1 MRVWTMNPTQ
11 MSRNKAQQIK
21 ITGFRMD
28 VPAAPTPPD
37 KREDG
42 KLLADTYSSGDHSA
56 IVCNSS

>member
-1 MRVWTMNPTQ
+1 MNPTQ
-11 MSRNKAQQIK
+11 MSKNKAQQIK

-56 IVCNSS
+56 IVCNST